1 MSVQYHDDAG
11 SSLNQFGLTDVE
23 IFDLFAPKVLHC
35 SRTTFIMADSKPV
48 AGASCPAA
56 GTGSKEYY
64 GTYYFDDC
72 PVALSLD
79 WYKLSSTV
87 EILLVL
93 SHSVQNKAPAE
104 AYPT

>member
-1 MSVQYHDDAG
+1 M
-11 SSLNQFGLTDVE
+11 E

-35 SRTTFIMADSKPV
+35 SRTASIMADSTPA
-48 AGASCPAA
+48 AGVSCPAA
-56 GTGSKEYY
+56 ASGTGVYY

-79 WYKLSSTV
+79 WYKLFSTV

-104 AYPT
+104 AYPA